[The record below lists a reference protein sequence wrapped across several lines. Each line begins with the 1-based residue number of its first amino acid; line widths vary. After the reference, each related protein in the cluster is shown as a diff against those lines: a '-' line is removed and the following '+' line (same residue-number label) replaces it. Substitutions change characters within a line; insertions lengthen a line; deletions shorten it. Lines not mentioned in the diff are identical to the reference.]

1 MSNNIENIIEIHNN
15 NFDFL
20 INSIENK
27 DMEIKIQQRTINLLE
42 EKISVL
48 EDLLERKTIR
58 LEELTSKK

>member
-1 MSNNIENIIEIHNN
+1 MSKNIENIIDIHNN
-15 NFDFL
+15 NFNFL

-27 DMEIKIQQRTINLLE
+27 DMEIKIQKRTIDLLE

-58 LEELTSKK
+58 LEELTQKK